1 MGSWVGS
8 RGRNLEASKRTEGP
22 LIVLIPSVPL
32 TSIQH
37 LVAPPQQPVWGIVWG
52 SLCGEH
58 CVGGQSVGVTV
69 DAHL

>member
-22 LIVLIPSVPL
+22 LIVLIPSELL

-37 LVAPPQQPVWGIVWG
+37 LVAPPQQPVCGGHCVCGVSMWGVW
-52 SLCGEH
+52 
-58 CVGGQSVGVTV
+58 CVGGVTGE
-69 DAHL
+69 AHL